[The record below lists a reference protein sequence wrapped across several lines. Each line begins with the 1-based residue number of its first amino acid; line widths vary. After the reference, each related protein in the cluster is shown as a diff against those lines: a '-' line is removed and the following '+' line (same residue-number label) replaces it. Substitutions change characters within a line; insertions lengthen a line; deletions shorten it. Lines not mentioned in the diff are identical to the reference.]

1 MHPQALRVQQS
12 LAEAGSLAQVQ
23 EIPNSTRTALEAAA
37 AVGCEVGQIVKSL
50 AFVLTPPGEIILLLV
65 SGANRVNEQN
75 VGRLLGGSLGKANAD
90 QVQSATG
97 YAIGGVPPI
106 GHARPLATY
115 IDVDL
120 LKYPQVWAAAGTP
133 HAVFPIAP
141 AELVQITGGK
151 QITVT

>member
-1 MHPQALRVQQS
+1 MHPQALRVQQF
-12 LAEAGSLAQVQ
+12 LAEAGSSAQVG
-23 EIPNSTRTALEAAA
+23 EIPDSTRTALEAAA

-50 AFVLTPPGEIILLLV
+50 VFVLDPPGEIILLLV
-65 SGANRVNEQN
+65 SGANRVQEHN

-106 GHARPLATY
+106 GHARPLPTY
-115 IDVDL
+115 IDEDL

-133 HAVFPIAP
+133 HAVFPISP
-141 AELVQITGGK
+141 EELVRITGGK
-151 QITVT
+151 PIQVT